1 MACKT
6 HRNWL
11 ICNSMKKCAYLNIV
25 GIKYFYGIFLE
36 PGRYNVFLCACCSI
50 PSTAGTA
57 STHVRLQ
64 ENASLSKF
72 SPVHICIEK
81 LNATRGPYEACLLKP
96 RSPPLPSSLPRCY
109 HTGVNDGASKETYYS
124 LYGLCLG
131 VHSPCC
137 LAPQKRVVLQRKG
150 PLYGHHS
157 TRLKTP
163 NREAGRER
171 EGETEGD
178 GHKKVEVVH

>member
-96 RSPPLPSSLPRCY
+96 RSPPPPKLSASLLSYWSKRRGQQRDILFPIWALFGSSFSLLFSAAEKSCAPEK
-109 HTGVNDGASKETYYS
+109 GALIWSS
-124 LYGLCLG
+124 Q
-131 VHSPCC
+131 H
-137 LAPQKRVVLQRKG
+137 
-150 PLYGHHS
+150 
-157 TRLKTP
+157 
-163 NREAGRER
+163 
-171 EGETEGD
+171 ETED
-178 GHKKVEVVH
+178 S